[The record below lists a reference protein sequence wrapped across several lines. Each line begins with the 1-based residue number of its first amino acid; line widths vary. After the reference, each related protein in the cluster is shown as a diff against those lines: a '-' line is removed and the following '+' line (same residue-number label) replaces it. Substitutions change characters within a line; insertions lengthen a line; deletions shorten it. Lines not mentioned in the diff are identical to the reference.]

1 MQAAIMVTT
10 QWGRSLGSQDDPPNV
25 ALLMMVTSEGRGG
38 DKAKAYYG
46 CCSGASPVKSDLK
59 NSKFSCPTP
68 AIQHGSRGCK
78 NLIMW
83 LQAAKTTK
91 IILVPITPIH

>member
-38 DKAKAYYG
+38 G
-46 CCSGASPVKSDLK
+46 QG
-59 NSKFSCPTP
+59 
-68 AIQHGSRGCK
+68 
-78 NLIMW
+78 
-83 LQAAKTTK
+83 
-91 IILVPITPIH
+91 